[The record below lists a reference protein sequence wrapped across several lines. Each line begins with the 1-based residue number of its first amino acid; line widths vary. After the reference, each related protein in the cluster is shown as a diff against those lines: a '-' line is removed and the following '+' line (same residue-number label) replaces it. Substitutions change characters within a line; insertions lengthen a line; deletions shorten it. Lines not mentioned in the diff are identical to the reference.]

1 MLHWKSSIQISKGN
15 TSPLQ
20 MSSTGENGDP
30 IPGKQNEEKTYK
42 KVSFSL
48 SSESR
53 SNLLLFARLLLGLFF
68 LQSHYCYFLLL
79 LYQIKQKLGG
89 LTDKMCHCIVVKVRC
104 LMGVAGVHRAAFP
117 SRAGRGQSSP
127 RCVQLL
133 DVPLITSSISMLA
146 VAGGV
151 FIGLYHPTTAQNSES
166 HSALSDN
173 AKEFIS
179 KLVEQQP

>member
-1 MLHWKSSIQISKGN
+1 
-15 TSPLQ
+15 

-89 LTDKMCHCIVVKVRC
+89 LTDKMCHCIVVKFRC
-104 LMGVAGVHRAAFP
+104 LMGVAGVHRAAF
-117 SRAGRGQSSP
+117 
-127 RCVQLL
+127 
-133 DVPLITSSISMLA
+133 LA
-146 VAGGV
+146 ELVG
-151 FIGLYHPTTAQNSES
+151 
-166 HSALSDN
+166 DN
-173 AKEFIS
+173 QV
-179 KLVEQQP
+179 LVVCSY